1 MESKFTAYLLHKLL
15 EQTDTNLVFPV
26 SIRMRPSKKAY
37 KTSIFETYLVNSY
50 RIMFDSSCL
59 LSGRSRVR
67 IAPGVPI
74 SILRT
79 ESAFLIYKKTADLTL
94 SAVRGTESRFSKNF
108 GMMRFRCAGQA
119 DNAIG

>member
-94 SAVRGTESRFSKNF
+94 SAVRGTESRFSKKF
-108 GMMRFRCAGQA
+108 GIVWFRCAGQA

>member
-1 MESKFTAYLLHKLL
+1 METKFTAYLLHKIL
-15 EQTDTNLVFPV
+15 EQTDMNLGFSV
-26 SIRMRPSKKAY
+26 SIRKRPSKKPY
-37 KTSIFETYLVNSY
+37 KSSIFETNLVNSY
-50 RIMFDSSCL
+50 RIMFDFCCL

-94 SAVRGTESRFSKNF
+94 SAVLGTESRFSK
-108 GMMRFRCAGQA
+108 
-119 DNAIG
+119 